1 MTKQERREMRLSLM
15 FCGPWIAGLSAF
27 ILFPAALSLWF
38 SLCDYSVL
46 AKPVFIGTANYT
58 DLAGDGIFRQSL
70 ANTLVFSALA
80 LPLGTVV
87 SLGIALL
94 LNADIRGRGLLR
106 TAFFVPSLV
115 PLVAL
120 GMLWQYLLNPEYGL
134 VNAAL
139 GVFGIGGPDW
149 IGSRAWSKPAL
160 VFATTWGVGNS
171 ILIYMASLQEVPRS
185 LVDAALVDGA
195 GRVARLFHVTLP
207 MISPVIYFNVLV
219 GTIGVLQAFAL
230 PYVMMGANGEP
241 ARSTLFYAMY
251 MFTQAFGYLRMGYAS
266 AMAWVLFLV
275 IAVLTWTAH
284 KAMARHVHYG
294 GL

>member
-1 MTKQERREMRLSLM
+1 MRLSLL

-46 AKPVFIGTANYT
+46 AKPVFIGASNYT
-58 DLAGDGIFRQSL
+58 DLAGDGIFRRSMG
-70 ANTLVFSALA
+70 NTLAFSAMA
-80 LPLGTVV
+80 LPLGTLV

-94 LNADIRGRGLLR
+94 LTADIRGRGFFR
-106 TAFFVPSLV
+106 TIFFLPSLV

-139 GVFGIGGPDW
+139 EAFGIEGPDW
-149 IGSRAWSKPAL
+149 IGSGAWSKPAL
-160 VFATTWGVGNS
+160 VFATLWGVGNAAVV
-171 ILIYMASLQEVPRS
+171 YMASLQEVPQS
-185 LVDAALVDGA
+185 LYDAALVDGA
-195 GRVARLFHVTLP
+195 GRAARLFHITLP
-207 MISPVIYFNVLV
+207 MISPVIYFNVLT

-251 MFTQAFGYLRMGYAS
+251 MFTQAFSYLRMGYAS
-266 AMAWVLFLV
+266 AMAWVLFVV
-275 IAVLTWTAH
+275 IAALTWTAH
-284 KAMARHVHYG
+284 RAMARHVHYG
-294 GL
+294 GG